1 MQRRPCCRLCV
12 EPRRKALQLSRQ
24 GPVTAIRSLLRFLT
38 FEGHIRAGLEGAV
51 PPLRGSRHASIP
63 RHLSSEQL
71 DFVLT
76 LCPSDNALD
85 KRNRAMLL
93 LLARLGLRA
102 GEVFRVSLDNLN
114 WTGDAVLI
122 RSSKTARERILPM
135 PEDVGTSL
143 AAYLT
148 QGVRPVLSASLFSVT
163 TLRTSHFVQRGC

>member
-1 MQRRPCCRLCV
+1 MPPVRERIYLHEARCFLVDVFPDLKTNWERLN
-12 EPRRKALQLSRQ
+12 A
-24 GPVTAIRSLLRFLT
+24 
-38 FEGHIRAGLEGAV
+38 GHVAGFVLIRAGLEGAV

-114 WTGDAVLI
+114 WTGCRVD
-122 RSSKTARERILPM
+122 
-135 PEDVGTSL
+135 
-143 AAYLT
+143 
-148 QGVRPVLSASLFSVT
+148 SV
-163 TLRTSHFVQRGC
+163 QQNGA